1 MSGVSIIDKNS
12 LAWIG
17 WAAISDHYGISDEKR
32 DSWWTSKSDPKLVS
46 GWEAA
51 SAAISEEAIR
61 RYKAAE
67 WPAEKPVLKV
77 DILAIT
83 RDLSR

>member
-1 MSGVSIIDKNS
+1 MSIVDKNS
-12 LAWIG
+12 LAFIG
-17 WAAISDHYGISDEKR
+17 YIAMNKCHGVSEELAISMLESNPSFELLP
-32 DSWWTSKSDPKLVS
+32 SWAEVAKIIAD
-46 GWEAA
+46 
-51 SAAISEEAIR
+51 EAIR